1 MKARRTLSILII
13 SVIIVLLSKIIDFEY
28 NLSRYLDVCIFSSSL
43 AVSLRYEQ
51 KLYNNGGYEKVMKKF
66 DDGM

>member
-28 NLSRYLDVCIFSSSL
+28 NLSRYLDVYIFSSSL
-43 AVSLRYEQ
+43 VVSLRYEQ
-51 KLYNNGGYEKVMKKF
+51 KLYNNGG
-66 DDGM
+66 